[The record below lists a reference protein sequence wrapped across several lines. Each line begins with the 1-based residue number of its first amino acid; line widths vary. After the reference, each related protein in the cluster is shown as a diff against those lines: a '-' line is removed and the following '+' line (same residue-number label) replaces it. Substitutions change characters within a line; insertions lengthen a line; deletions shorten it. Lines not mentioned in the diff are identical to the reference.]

1 MKLKLSIICFYG
13 NAVLLAQTSSKT
25 SSLENWTNHRK
36 IIDKQ
41 TSEPLEYVNIV
52 VRRRR
57 KVLTGEIPQRKD
69 FYH

>member
-1 MKLKLSIICFYG
+1 MVTLFT
-13 NAVLLAQTSSKT
+13 VLAQTSSKT
-25 SSLENWTNHRK
+25 SSLENSGLITGK

-41 TSEPLEYVNIV
+41 TSEPLEYVKY
-52 VRRRR
+52 RCKEDG